1 MALLLYSCLSAKLI
15 PVRQKL
21 KRTSVV
27 LFFNFSYGTTMKRLL
42 LLALSLFIMPALA
55 ANQTNIPS
63 PDQHNEIA
71 IFAGGC
77 FWCME
82 PPFDKIDGVLSTTSG
97 YTSGHKENP
106 TYKEVS
112 AGTTGHTEAIQ
123 IVFDPNKISYAE
135 LLEVFWK
142 NIDPVAVDRQFCD
155 RGTQYRSG
163 IYYRDTAQEQ
173 AARQSL
179 QQLQQNKPF
188 EGEITTEIVAATKF
202 YPAEEYHQDY
212 YIKNPLRY
220 KYYRYSCGR
229 DKRLSELW
237 GEK

>member
-1 MALLLYSCLSAKLI
+1 MKLA
-15 PVRQKL
+15 
-21 KRTSVV
+21 
-27 LFFNFSYGTTMKRLL
+27 F
-42 LLALSLFIMPALA
+42 LLALSLFAAPAFA
-55 ANQTNIPS
+55 ANPENTSATEQQT
-63 PDQHNEIA
+63 ETA

-82 PPFDKIDGVLSTTSG
+82 PPFDKLDGVISTTSG
-97 YTSGHKENP
+97 YTSGHKKNP

-112 AGTTGHTEAIQ
+112 AGSTGHTEAIQ
-123 IVFDPNKISYAE
+123 IIFDPKQISYAE
-135 LLEVFWK
+135 LLQVFWR

-155 RGTQYRSG
+155 AGTQYRSG

-173 AARQSL
+173 AAKQSL

-188 EGEITTEIVAATKF
+188 EGDITTEIVAASKF
-202 YPAEEYHQDY
+202 YPAEDYHQDY

-229 DKRLSELW
+229 DQRLSELW
-237 GEK
+237 GTK

>member
-1 MALLLYSCLSAKLI
+1 MKLA
-15 PVRQKL
+15 
-21 KRTSVV
+21 
-27 LFFNFSYGTTMKRLL
+27 F
-42 LLALSLFIMPALA
+42 LLALSLFA
-55 ANQTNIPS
+55 AAVFAADPENTSATEQR
-63 PDQHNEIA
+63 NETA

-82 PPFDKIDGVLSTTSG
+82 PPFDKLDGVISTTSG

-112 AGTTGHTEAIQ
+112 AGITGHTEAIQ
-123 IVFDPNKISYAE
+123 IIFDPNKISYAK
-135 LLEVFWK
+135 LLEVFWR

-163 IYYRDTAQEQ
+163 IYYRDTVQEQ
-173 AARQSL
+173 AAKQSL

-188 EGEITTEIVAATKF
+188 EGEITTEIVAETTF